1 MRVGIIAFLQESNTF
16 LTSRTTLADFERD
29 LLCEGEEVRRRFAGT
44 HHEVGGF
51 FDVLDDAGIEAVPV
65 FAARAL
71 PYGVIA
77 SETFDELLRR
87 MLAALDRAGPLN
99 GVLVAPHGAT
109 VAENAP
115 DADGHWLAAVRGR
128 VGPTVP
134 IIGTLDLHANLSPK
148 MVAACDALFP
158 YLTNPHLDQRDRG
171 RTAGEVMVG
180 TLRGELRPAMV
191 ARFLPLAMNIERQA
205 TAEPHCEKL
214 YNRALDWFFGDP
226 TDPAETFNRGPQIR
240 DNGLLFGFPYADVP
254 EMGASVIA
262 VADDGDRARA
272 ERVADDLARYWW
284 DRRHDFAG
292 QLIAV
297 QDAVE
302 RASQLDG
309 PVCLLDMGDNVG
321 GGSPGDG
328 TLIARELHRRQL
340 GPSCVVLA
348 DPESERAARS
358 AGVGSRVRLR
368 AGGKTDSLHGEPL
381 EAEFTVHGVS
391 DGRFTEPNPRHG
403 GFTRFDQGPTAVVES
418 DTGLTLVLTTNR
430 MAPFSLNQLTS
441 CGLDPARFRVLV
453 AKGVHAPVAAYA
465 PVCKHLIRVDTPGV
479 TSADLSRLT
488 YRHRRRPMFPFE
500 PETDWSPDAGHN
512 QETSPP

>member
-16 LTSRTTLADFERD
+16 LAGRTTLADFERD
-29 LLCEGEEVRRRFAGT
+29 LLCEGEEVRRRFAGS

-51 FDVLDDAGIEAVPV
+51 LDVLNDEGIEAVPI

-71 PYGVIA
+71 PYGVITA
-77 SETFDELLRR
+77 DSFDELLRR
-87 MLAALDRAGPLN
+87 MLAELDRAGPLD

-128 VGPTVP
+128 VGPKVP

-148 MVAACDALFP
+148 MVAACDALIA
-158 YLTNPHLDQRDRG
+158 YQSNPHLDQKQRG
-171 RTAGEVMVG
+171 ADAASLMAR
-180 TLRGELRPAMV
+180 TLRGEVRPVV
-191 ARFLPLAMNIERQA
+191 AAAFPPMAVSIERQA
-205 TAEPHCEKL
+205 TAEPQWHRPL
-214 YNRALDWFFGDP
+214 
-226 TDPAETFNRGPQIR
+226 TVAEVHRRFPGVLSNS
-240 DNGLLFGFPYADVP
+240 LLHGFPYADVR
-254 EMGASVIA
+254 EMGAAVVT
-262 VADDGDRARA
+262 VADADRSMAQGM
-272 ERVADDLARYWW
+272 ADELARFWW
-284 DRRHDFAG
+284 GRRHEFVG
-292 QLIAV
+292 HLIGVAEAI
-297 QDAVE
+297 DH
-302 RASQLDG
+302 ASRLDG

-328 TLIARELHRRQL
+328 TLIAQELHQRRL

-348 DPESERAARS
+348 DPESQRAARA
-358 AGVGSRVRLR
+358 AGVGHRVRLR
-368 AGGKTDSLHGEPL
+368 AGGKTDERHGEPL
-381 EAEFTVHGVS
+381 DAEFTVRGLS
-391 DGRFTEPNPRHG
+391 DGKFTEPNPRHG
-403 GFTRFDQGPTAVVES
+403 GFTSFDQGPTAVVES
-418 DTGLTLVLTTNR
+418 DTRLTLALTTNR
-430 MAPFSLNQLTS
+430 MAPFSLNQLVS

-500 PETDWSPDAGHN
+500 PETVWTPNCGVKI
-512 QETSPP
+512 E